1 MEAKF
6 DVHGVLQIAE
16 SVQHKGS
23 RFYFQA
29 AECFIDP
36 QCSDLCRQLANWRA
50 AQERIVSRRK
60 KQITRQPADPWAGEK
75 RDYVSTHPFVMADLE
90 ALAHNSGRWARLT
103 GRESVDEILKIA
115 IMRAEDA
122 IAFYRGLKDF
132 VHDPA
137 GIDALDII
145 ITEERSRINTLIEK
159 LTSQEPT
166 APQAAA
172 EES

>member
-6 DVHGVLQIAE
+6 DVHGVLQIAQ

-23 RFYFQA
+23 HFYLQA
-29 AECFIDP
+29 AERFIDP

-50 AQERIVSRRK
+50 AEEGIVGRRK

-75 RDYVSTHPFVMADLE
+75 RDYVSTHPVVMADLE
-90 ALAHNSGRWARLT
+90 ALAHSSGKWARLT
-103 GRESVDEILKIA
+103 GRESADDILKIA

-122 IAFYRGLKDF
+122 IAFYRGLKNF

-137 GIDALDII
+137 GIEALDTII
-145 ITEERSRINTLIEK
+145 EEERSHINSLIER
-159 LTSQEPT
+159 LTSQESPT
-166 APQAAA
+166 RQAAT
-172 EES
+172 ES

>member
-23 RFYFQA
+23 HFYLQA
-29 AECFIDP
+29 AERFIDP

-50 AQERIVSRRK
+50 AEEGIVGRRK
-60 KQITRQPADPWAGEK
+60 KQITRQPTDPWAGDQ
-75 RDYVSTHPFVMADLE
+75 RDYVSTHPSVMADLE
-90 ALAHNSGRWARLT
+90 ALTHSTGRWARLT
-103 GRESVDEILKIA
+103 GRESTDDILKIA

-122 IAFYRGLKDF
+122 IAFYRGLKNF
-132 VHDPA
+132 VHGPA
-137 GIDALDII
+137 GIEALDRI
-145 ITEERSRINTLIEK
+145 ITEEKSHINALIEK
-159 LTSQEPT
+159 LTSQKSS

-172 EES
+172 DS